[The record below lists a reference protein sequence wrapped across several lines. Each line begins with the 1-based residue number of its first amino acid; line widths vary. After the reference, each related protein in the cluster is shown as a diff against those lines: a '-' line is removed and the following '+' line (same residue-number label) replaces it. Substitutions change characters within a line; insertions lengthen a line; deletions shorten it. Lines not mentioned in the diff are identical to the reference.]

1 MATGHGDLLVGKEI
15 IQRADSGPGDD
26 GNEKQGG
33 KEREADSVPL
43 LGLEVHLQGL
53 GEGVNLADDRINAFH
68 FINY

>member
-1 MATGHGDLLVGKEI
+1 MTGHGNLLVGEEI

-43 LGLEVHLQGL
+43 LRLEVHFQGL
-53 GEGVNLADDRINAFH
+53 GKDVDLADDRIDAFH